1 MLHKDGKIELLKKVP
16 LFSQCTRK
24 QLAAIAGLA
33 DLVDLPEGT
42 LLIREG
48 AVGRE
53 CMVIVEG
60 AVEVRRDGRRI
71 NSLGPG
77 DFIGEMALISG
88 APRNATVTTTQPS
101 SLLVV
106 TERQFWE
113 LLERT
118 PGMQISVI
126 KALGERL
133 HSLEA

>member
-133 HSLEA
+133 HSLE

>member
-33 DLVDLPEGT
+33 DLPEGT

-133 HSLEA
+133 HSLE